1 MKFLMGKK
9 DAGNP
14 LFLKLACEE
23 LRVFGKFEMV
33 SVNSLIFS
41 MHDCVHLIF

>member
-1 MKFLMGKK
+1 MKFLMGKR

-33 SVNSLIFS
+33 GIHITLDLLRIS
-41 MHDCVHLIF
+41 